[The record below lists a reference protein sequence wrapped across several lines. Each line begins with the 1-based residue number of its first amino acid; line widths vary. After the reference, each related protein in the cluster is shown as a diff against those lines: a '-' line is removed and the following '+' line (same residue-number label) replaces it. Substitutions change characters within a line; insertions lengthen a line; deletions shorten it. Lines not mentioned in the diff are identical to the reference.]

1 MKKISNRPLY
11 LSLISIVLGLCFF
24 GFFQSQETKSQAEKR
39 NVFDSLYA
47 NGFEGKSENIKFFK
61 QLPFISS
68 VKVYDVSSIKVDA
81 VFEHLK
87 DAVPLYEYNVDKSRF
102 VLSDPINSG
111 TGDGKWFVDIE
122 RKSYHSISVFSLMVF
137 GLLYWCFFT
146 YWALRKVY
154 EEKKLNIKWVLTLAL
169 FNFLGYFA
177 YYLTSESDA

>member
-1 MKKISNRPLY
+1 MKRISNKPLY
-11 LSLISIVLGLCFF
+11 ISLISIVLGLCFF

-39 NVFDSLYA
+39 NVIDYLNA

-68 VKVYDVSSIKVDA
+68 VKVYDVSSINVGA
-81 VFEHLK
+81 VFEQLK
-87 DAVPLYEYNVDKSRF
+87 DAVPLYEYNRDKSRF
-102 VLSDPINSG
+102 VISDPINSG

-122 RKSYHSISVFSLMVF
+122 RKSYHSTSIFSLMVF

-154 EEKKLNIKWVLTLAL
+154 EKKN
-169 FNFLGYFA
+169 
-177 YYLTSESDA
+177 